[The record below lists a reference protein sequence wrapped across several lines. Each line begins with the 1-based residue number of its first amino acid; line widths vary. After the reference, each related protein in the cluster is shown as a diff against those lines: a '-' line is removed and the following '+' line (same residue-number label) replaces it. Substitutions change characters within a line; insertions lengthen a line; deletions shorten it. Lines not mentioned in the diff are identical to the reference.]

1 MDEPTAALSDNEVA
15 VLYRVIDTLKSTG
28 VAIIYVS
35 HRLQEIFDLCDT
47 ITVLKDGAQVLS
59 QPRSELDQT
68 RLVRAMVGRP
78 ISAFFPDPE
87 PGTEIGDTVLEVRG
101 GGNEQLDGIDL
112 QLRAGE
118 ILGVAGLQGSGRSEL
133 LSALFGVE
141 PFTRGHVRMRG
152 LPISIRSARQGV
164 RKGLAL
170 VTEDRKGTGL
180 VLSQSILDNAL
191 LAIRSVF
198 PSRTRDMRAKIPG
211 ILESLEV
218 ISRNS
223 AQEVRALSGGNQQKV
238 VLAKWLAT
246 SPQVVFLDEPTRGI
260 DVGAKV
266 AVYRLIRELARRGVA
281 IILVSSELPEVL
293 GMADRILCMADG
305 RIAGELPPSA
315 TEEEV
320 LALAIGTEA
329 QVVSDDAQTV
339 SRR

>member
-1 MDEPTAALSDNEVA
+1 
-15 VLYRVIDTLKSTG
+15 
-28 VAIIYVS
+28 
-35 HRLQEIFDLCDT
+35 
-47 ITVLKDGAQVLS
+47 
-59 QPRSELDQT
+59 
-68 RLVRAMVGRP
+68 
-78 ISAFFPDPE
+78 
-87 PGTEIGDTVLEVRG
+87 
-101 GGNEQLDGIDL
+101 
-112 QLRAGE
+112 
-118 ILGVAGLQGSGRSEL
+118 
-133 LSALFGVE
+133 
-141 PFTRGHVRMRG
+141 
-152 LPISIRSARQGV
+152 
-164 RKGLAL
+164 
-170 VTEDRKGTGL
+170 
-180 VLSQSILDNAL
+180 
-191 LAIRSVF
+191 
-198 PSRTRDMRAKIPG
+198 MRAKIPG